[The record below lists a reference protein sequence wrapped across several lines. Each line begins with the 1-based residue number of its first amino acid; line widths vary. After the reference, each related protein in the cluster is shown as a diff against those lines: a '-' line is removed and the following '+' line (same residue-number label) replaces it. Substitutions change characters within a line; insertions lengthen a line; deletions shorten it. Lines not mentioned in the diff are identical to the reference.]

1 MLIGDIVSS
10 CYKRFRP
17 CSYYK
22 INLHFKVYFTTL
34 KWRLIR
40 GWEGN
45 CLLRYFCIRCIFSS
59 AAATNIFTK

>member
-10 CYKRFRP
+10 CDKRFRP
-17 CSYYK
+17 CNYYK
-22 INLHFKVYFTTL
+22 INLHFKVYLTTL

-40 GWEGN
+40 GEEGN
-45 CLLRYFCIRCIFSS
+45 CPRHFCIRCIFSS